1 MYRPI
6 KPDPP
11 KIVTSFVILYSKSG
25 ILIGIYAAN
34 NWLASLA
41 DAFNHR
47 NFFNFIAT
55 QKQIKV

>member
-11 KIVTSFVILYSKSG
+11 KIVTSFAILYSKSG
-25 ILIGIYAAN
+25 IEIVVYSAN

-41 DAFNHR
+41 DAFNGGECL
-47 NFFNFIAT
+47 NLKGT
-55 QKQIKV
+55 LKQIKV